1 MPILLTQRVRARCDL
16 ASIVRTSGQCV
27 RRSFTNSIA
36 MVPSLFPSSATL
48 VFSPFLAHF
57 CLNSPFP
64 APSHWK
70 TSATTFLLFLRVRG
84 KAILRSDTI
93 VPRYILGFHL
103 FFFPSSGVAHLPTL
117 PRLRLYSSL
126 SSHIESGV
134 CSLSKKNIYLYRY
147 LYLYLSLY
155 IYTPLPHEE
164 RKEKGGT
171 ADL

>member
-1 MPILLTQRVRARCDL
+1 MRFSLYRADLRPMCETLFHQLHRYGSFSFSIICDSRFL
-16 ASIVRTSGQCV
+16 SFFGSFLFEFSISR
-27 RRSFTNSIA
+27 SIA
-36 MVPSLFPSSATL
+36 LENK
-48 VFSPFLAHF
+48 
-57 CLNSPFP
+57 CY
-64 APSHWK
+64 
-70 TSATTFLLFLRVRG
+70 TFLLFLRVRG